1 MNLLSPY
8 RNTDDGMENVMRIWI
23 IKATRILVAFVA
35 LVYKT
40 FMETQI
46 LYRIVL
52 ENIKIQ
58 FPTMA
63 EFANFS

>member
-1 MNLLSPY
+1 MNLLPPY
-8 RNTDDGMENVMRIWI
+8 RNTDDGMGNVM
-23 IKATRILVAFVA
+23 RILVAFVA